1 MDVPGYGESR
11 AFMFIDD
18 LLGVVQFLI
27 ANDLNNIKLINV
39 GSQTE
44 TPISILAKKI
54 AEKLQ
59 IDKALNPLDSWP
71 GSVQRRLPDTSLL
84 RSVYSFKETSLDEGL
99 NKTLSWYLKK

>member
-1 MDVPGYGESR
+1 
-11 AFMFIDD
+11 MFIDD

-44 TPISILAKKI
+44 TPISVLAKKI

-59 IDKALNPLDSWP
+59 IDKALNPLASWP